1 MLGVTILTSLNNK
14 SLKEIGH
21 TKSVKQLVLKQAYL
35 IKKSGCDGIVCSA
48 QEAKM
53 VRKKFKKLF
62 IVTPGIRLPGD
73 SANDQSRVMTPNDA
87 FKNKVSGIVMGRS
100 LIKGNIKKKSKSIN
114 KDLKVFGVTVLTS
127 LNNNSL
133 KEMGHTKS
141 VEQLVLKQAGLI
153 KKSGCDGIVCS
164 AQEAEIVR
172 KKYKNLFIVTPGIR
186 LPGDSTNDQSR
197 VMTPNNA
204 FKNKVSGIVMGRSI
218 IKGNVKNNIQR
229 LIDHLNKWLRGLK
242 SVGSQILILLIL

>member
-1 MLGVTILTSLNNK
+1 MKHKNIFVACDTSNLSEIKKIIKQTQTTKLKIVPKFGLQFFYSKNGRKFLENFKKDFWLDLKINDIPQTALSAIDSLKDLKRCKYITVHANGGLEMLKAIKKKTKTIKKDRKVLGVTILTNLNNK

-21 TKSVKQLVLKQAYL
+21 TKSVDQLVLKQASL

-100 LIKGNIKKKSKSIN
+100 LIKGNIK
-114 KDLKVFGVTVLTS
+114 
-127 LNNNSL
+127 
-133 KEMGHTKS
+133 
-141 VEQLVLKQAGLI
+141 
-153 KKSGCDGIVCS
+153 
-164 AQEAEIVR
+164 
-172 KKYKNLFIVTPGIR
+172 
-186 LPGDSTNDQSR
+186 
-197 VMTPNNA
+197 
-204 FKNKVSGIVMGRSI
+204 
-218 IKGNVKNNIQR
+218 NNIQR
-229 LIDHLNKWLRGLK
+229 LIDHLNK
-242 SVGSQILILLIL
+242 